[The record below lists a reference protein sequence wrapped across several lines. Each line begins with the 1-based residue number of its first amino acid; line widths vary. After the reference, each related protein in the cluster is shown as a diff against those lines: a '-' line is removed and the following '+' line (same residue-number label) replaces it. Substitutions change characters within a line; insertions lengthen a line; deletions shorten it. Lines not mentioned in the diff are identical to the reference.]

1 MQFGT
6 FNNTDTCHT
15 LRYFHSTKQCA
26 EILYYNTYVVF
37 FLKMNQNQREV
48 CHNTKQMVNKIGL
61 TVKINALSI
70 NYI

>member
-37 FLKMNQNQREV
+37 FFKDEPKPKRSVSQY
-48 CHNTKQMVNKIGL
+48 KADGK
-61 TVKINALSI
+61 
-70 NYI
+70 